1 MDIEQEIKVIPV
13 DDKLTAELAKFAQEG
28 WLPAPGVKPVAVYH
42 LVRIRSPQT
51 VTDID
56 IKPKITIDDSKVGI
70 IRGDKF
76 IKADGTE
83 VALSD
88 MPKGEQ

>member
-1 MDIEQEIKVIPV
+1 MEFESEIKVIPL
-13 DDKLTAELAKFAQEG
+13 DDNLPAELAKLAEQG
-28 WLPAPGVKPVAVYH
+28 WQTAPGVKPVVLYH
-42 LVRIRSPQT
+42 LVRIRNPQT
-51 VTDID
+51 LTDIG
-56 IKPKITIDDSKVGI
+56 IKPQITIDDSKVGI

-83 VALSD
+83 VSLSD